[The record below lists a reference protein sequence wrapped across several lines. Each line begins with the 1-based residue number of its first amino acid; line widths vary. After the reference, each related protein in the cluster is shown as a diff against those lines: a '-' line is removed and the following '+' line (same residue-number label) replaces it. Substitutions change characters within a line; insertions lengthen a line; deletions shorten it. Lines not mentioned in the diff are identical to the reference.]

1 MVVVVID
8 GANEVTPLPPLTREL
23 PVEDVY
29 QSMVQPLGTV
39 ALKVTAPEPQRL
51 LALAPVGA
59 LGALFT
65 VPVTA
70 NRDEDTQPVVV
81 FRAWA

>member
-1 MVVVVID
+1 MAVSV
-8 GANEVTPLPPLTREL
+8 GESEVTPLPPLTIEPPL
-23 PVEDVY
+23 AAVY
-29 QSMVQPLGTV
+29 QSIVHPLGAV

-51 LALAPVGA
+51 LALAPVGTA
-59 LGALFT
+59 GRAFT

-70 NRDEDTQPVVV
+70 NRVADTQPVDV